1 MKINWGTGIVIAIGL
16 FMSFILY
23 MVITMMTDNNYDYEM
38 VVDDYYKKEIG
49 FQAELD
55 GRNNAANLTNKL
67 RVEQSLEGILLV
79 FPEEIASQMEN
90 GSVTFYRVNKKELDF
105 EKSIQLSENKMLIPA
120 ESLLPGRW
128 DVSVRWEMNG
138 KTYIT
143 QDQITF

>member
-67 RVEQSLEGILLV
+67 RVEQSLDGILLV